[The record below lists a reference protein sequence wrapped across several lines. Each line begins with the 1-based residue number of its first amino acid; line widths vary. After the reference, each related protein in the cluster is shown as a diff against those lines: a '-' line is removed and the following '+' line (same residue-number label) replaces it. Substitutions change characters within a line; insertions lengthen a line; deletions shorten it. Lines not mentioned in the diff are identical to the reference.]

1 MLLHPRKDSPPLL
14 RAVGYPTLPVNV
26 FVIPAGTRVLCEDT
40 RSCVSQRL
48 VSLLTL
54 VLLLVFDSPAP
65 C

>member
-1 MLLHPRKDSPPLL
+1 MLLPPREDSPLL
-14 RAVGYPTLPVNV
+14 QAVGYPTLPVHV